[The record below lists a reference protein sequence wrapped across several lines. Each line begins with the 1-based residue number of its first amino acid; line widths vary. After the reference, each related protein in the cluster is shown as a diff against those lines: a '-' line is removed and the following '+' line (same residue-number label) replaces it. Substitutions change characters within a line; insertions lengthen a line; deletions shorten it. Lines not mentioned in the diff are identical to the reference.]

1 MKIKFFCTCLFTMF
15 FSSNTFGCIEIYLE
29 SCLRWVGSLDCYE
42 RSNCS
47 RSKFE
52 NRYTNFFV
60 KENINF
66 LEDLNSAGSTPFFSI
81 DCISGN
87 KNFFTFEIE
96 EEDVCKDKIK
106 IHKERVIYTTGVNGA
121 SAILPKPDKL
131 TSKDFKEHHTK
142 RPCRLKGSDTCK
154 SWDFNL
160 MGIGRPITSSQKRDL
175 YRAKIFAPRDFRV
188 LTEKEAMKV
197 NVPAP
202 RLNDL
207 YIQDVKTGAI
217 MQIIHN
223 DEIPP
228 HIRNAIG
235 TGKIFPGGTL
245 IAYQGDYGSAGAY
258 HIDVQ
263 STDPQYIVDLL
274 KANMSGEYNVCN
286 FK

>member
-1 MKIKFFCTCLFTMF
+1 MKIKFFYICLFTAF
-15 FSSNTFGCIEIYLE
+15 FSSNTFGCNEILLE
-29 SCLRWVGSLDCYE
+29 SCLRWFDGSLNCYIWY
-42 RSNCS
+42 NCS
-47 RSKFE
+47 QDELKNRNYNEENIFDVLKKFE
-52 NRYTNFFV
+52 
-60 KENINF
+60 
-66 LEDLNSAGSTPFFSI
+66 DQSPFFSI

-160 MGIGRPITSSQKRDL
+160 MGIGRPITSSHKRDL

-188 LTEKEAMKV
+188 LTEKEAMKDGI
-197 NVPAP
+197 PAP

-228 HIRNAIG
+228 HIRGAIG

-245 IAYQGDYGSAGAY
+245 IAYQGDYGTPGQY

-263 STDPQYIVDLL
+263 STDPQYIVDML